1 MTVQDSPSDHARSI
15 TPSTIS
21 PLARTT
27 EIGYSRWTSTAR
39 AGLNLLGVPEA
50 TVWVVGDWIARRRP
64 PLREHAPYF
73 IFILTI
79 NVFFCLVLPTQSLRN
94 VKASHHIDL
103 AYLYYLPF
111 CSVFTSKDNFHAQI
125 VPLFLGPMQTFM
137 NGIDFKEDLKKLNAH
152 YSALSEDVL
161 KTGLINFAA
170 FPPDD
175 RDFFVTRMWDTYLP
189 PWRDIRSTTQG
200 RTGPG
205 GGKARLRRSQ
215 AIVGV
220 ARPPVPRRT
229 GHRQGHLCKA

>member
-94 VKASHHIDL
+94 VKASHHVDL

-175 RDFFVTRMWDTYLP
+175 RDFL
-189 PWRDIRSTTQG
+189 RD
-200 RTGPG
+200 
-205 GGKARLRRSQ
+205 AD
-215 AIVGV
+215 V
-220 ARPPVPRRT
+220 
-229 GHRQGHLCKA
+229 GHLLTAMARYKIYDPRENGTRRRESASSKKSGNCRSRQTSSPTKNGTSTRSPM